1 MATVAKPLWKCF
13 GIAVTNPK
21 RKRSNSMTTTPN
33 IVGVPIKRPSRAQ
46 EFAAHKR
53 YMNPKPSDSS
63 EQCHC
68 CLKPI
73 SKRSLPTALMIHM
86 NVNGTIVP
94 VDAVLT
100 DSESQGW
107 FFVGT
112 ACAKKHYPVGYYK
125 AQPTWTHLHEV

>member
-1 MATVAKPLWKCF
+1 
-13 GIAVTNPK
+13 
-21 RKRSNSMTTTPN
+21 MTTQPN
-33 IVGVPIKRPSRAQ
+33 IVPVPVVYPSPAQ
-46 EFAAHKR
+46 EAAASKR
-53 YMNPKPSDSS
+53 YLNPKPSDSS
-63 EQCHC
+63 EVCHC

-73 SKRSLPTALMIHM
+73 SKRALPTALMIHM

-107 FFVGT
+107 FFVGD